1 MTKYTILLALLFTSA
16 LFGQQKRLFG
26 KIENDKDVE
35 GIHILNTSSRYN
47 SVTNQLGEF
56 FITVKPSDT
65 LLVSSIAYVPEQVV
79 VTEEIY
85 EEGFISITLRDL
97 VNELDEVYIGPS
109 LSGNLERDLKKIEVE
124 DPINFDDLGI
134 PGFKGK
140 AEEKIPNLVGEVIT
154 PLSVNIE
161 GLYKYISGYYKKLR
175 LRRKWDAQ
183 NVLVSLLIYHYPQ
196 GFFNEAYG
204 IPEERTYDFLLFC
217 VETSNM
223 QKYFDGGNHALVM
236 EIFETKA
243 AEYKERLAE
252 KKE

>member
-1 MTKYTILLALLFTSA
+1 MGLLFWV
-16 LFGQQKRLFG
+16 LFLLPTLLLGQQKRLYG

-47 SVTNQLGEF
+47 SVTNQQGEF
-56 FITVKPSDT
+56 FISAKPSDT
-65 LLVSSIAYVPEQVV
+65 LLVSSITFVPEQVI
-79 VTEEIY
+79 VTQAIY
-85 EEGFISITLRDL
+85 DEGFISITLTDL
-97 VNELDEVYIGPS
+97 VNELDEVYLGPN
-109 LSGNLERDLKKIEVE
+109 LSGNLERDLKNIEVE
-124 DPINFDDLGI
+124 DPINFDDVGI

-140 AEEKIPNLVGEVIT
+140 AEEKIPSLVGGVIT

-183 NVLVSLLIYHYPQ
+183 NVLVSLLLYHYPQ
-196 GFFNEAYG
+196 GYFSDAYQ
-204 IPEERTYDFLLFC
+204 IPEDRTYDFLLYC
-217 VETSNM
+217 VETSDM

-236 EIFETKA
+236 EIFEERAT
-243 AEYKERLAE
+243 EYRKRMNE